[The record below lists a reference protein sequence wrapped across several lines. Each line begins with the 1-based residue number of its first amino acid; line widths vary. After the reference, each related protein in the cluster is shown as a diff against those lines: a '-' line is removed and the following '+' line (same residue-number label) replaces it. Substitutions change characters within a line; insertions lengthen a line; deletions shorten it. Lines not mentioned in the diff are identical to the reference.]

1 MKKTFKFFTAIF
13 ALTIIASCSG
23 VKVLD
28 AWKSDTVSDIKDNN
42 MLVIARTSN
51 KQARIAFE
59 SEITKQMTAD
69 GFKATSS
76 YSVLPTNMDTEKELT
91 DEQKKNFR
99 NFLINEGY
107 NGIVLTVLKD
117 YQESTRTTTDGGYYA
132 GATYGG
138 AYGAYYP
145 GYYGGFY
152 GYYSHPYSYSSI
164 GSYTP
169 STTTTSIVKTFV
181 VETVVY
187 DLDQEDG
194 KQLAAVVTTK
204 IEDPQDVTK
213 NAQEYVKKITESL
226 RNK

>member
-28 AWKSDTVSDIKDNN
+28 AWKSDTVSDINDNN

>member
-1 MKKTFKFFTAIF
+1 MKKTFKLIMAIF
-13 ALTIIASCSG
+13 VLTIFASCSG
-23 VKVLD
+23 IKVLD
-28 AWKSDTVSDIKDNN
+28 AWKSDTVADIKDNN

-59 SEITKQMTAD
+59 SEITKQLTAA

-76 YSVLPTNMDTEKELT
+76 YSILPSNMDTEKELT
-91 DEQKKNFR
+91 EEQQKNFL
-99 NFLINEGY
+99 NFLTNEGY
-107 NGIVLTVLKD
+107 NGVVLTIVKD

-132 GATYGG
+132 GGTYGG
-138 AYGAYYP
+138 AYGAYP

-169 STTTTSIVKTFV
+169 STTTTSTVKTFV
-181 VETVVY
+181 LETVAY

-194 KQLAAVVTTK
+194 KQLAAVVTSK

-213 NAQEYVKKITESL
+213 NAEEYVKKVTESL
-226 RNK
+226 QAK